1 MRFVHLNVKIIKGGF
16 MNIKFIMIPLCFSL
30 VLPLTAQQPAQ
41 QSQPTLMQKIKK
53 EWKKVAAFGATAAA
67 TIGTAIYLGVNQYRY
82 SKMTPLQK
90 ADLLPNDTI
99 PIYKPFQIKT
109 PQEIQHAVVQ
119 VREMLQSQEVRAQI
133 QETDTIWGTKMSL
146 DNITIEN
153 VDVNAIRIDTR
164 GSYIYP
170 LHLIGLA
177 AELGN
182 PKLTQLLIDAGS
194 KVNHGNAG
202 DGQSALDIATVQ
214 YVRSRDPRRQ
224 PDYLETIK
232 ILVNNNA
239 CFQNVI
245 NGFAWADNPVLYKL
259 FTENG
264 FRGNSRLVRK
274 KVGSIYEVHSLRCED
289 Y

>member
-119 VREMLQSQEVRAQI
+119 VREMLQSQEVR
-133 QETDTIWGTKMSL
+133 
-146 DNITIEN
+146 
-153 VDVNAIRIDTR
+153 
-164 GSYIYP
+164 
-170 LHLIGLA
+170 
-177 AELGN
+177 
-182 PKLTQLLIDAGS
+182 
-194 KVNHGNAG
+194 
-202 DGQSALDIATVQ
+202 
-214 YVRSRDPRRQ
+214 
-224 PDYLETIK
+224 
-232 ILVNNNA
+232 
-239 CFQNVI
+239 
-245 NGFAWADNPVLYKL
+245 
-259 FTENG
+259 
-264 FRGNSRLVRK
+264 
-274 KVGSIYEVHSLRCED
+274 
-289 Y
+289 